1 MTDTYESLAETY
13 QALSDEFT
21 ELNKEYNRA
30 LRKDEMTDELELK
43 FLKAERA
50 LHEAYRAQ
58 QDAKIAELEGGN

>member
-1 MTDTYESLAETY
+1 MAKFK
-13 QALSDEFT
+13 ALHEAYLKQSDEFT

-30 LRKDEMTDELELK
+30 VRAEALTDELELK

-58 QDAKIAELEGGN
+58 QDAKIEENA